1 MRLIFHRRN
10 LFGGKAQ
17 SLPRVLL
24 IALAALG
31 TMAQAGTQQQSFS
44 RENAEAVLQQYIL
57 ANAPWKP
64 ENVEVRMLPFQA
76 ISLPTGQV
84 SYRIVNSTRGVTPG
98 LHSFLVAAD
107 VGGKEAAKIWI
118 KAEIKIFDEV
128 VVSSYP
134 LAHHEPLRAKDV
146 RLERRDI
153 SSLSARPFTR
163 IEDVAGQQAARAIEV
178 NEILTQKSVDRP
190 TVMRR
195 GSPIVLVYETG
206 ALRVETPGIAEE
218 GGKLGELIQVKNPT
232 SGKLLRGVV
241 IDGRT
246 VRID

>member
-10 LFGGKAQ
+10 LFGGKARP
-17 SLPRVLL
+17 LLRVLL

-31 TMAQAGTQQQSFS
+31 TMAQAEAQQQSLS
-44 RENAEAVLQQYIL
+44 REKVEAVLQQYVL

-64 ENVEVRMLPFQA
+64 ENVEVRVLPFQA
-76 ISLPTGQV
+76 ISLPAGAV
-84 SYRIVNSTRGVTPG
+84 SYRIVNSNRGVTPG

-107 VGGKEAAKIWI
+107 VAGKEAAKIWI
-118 KAEIKIFDEV
+118 KSEIKVFDEV

-134 LAHHEPLRAKDV
+134 LAHHEPVRAKDV

-153 SSLSARPFTR
+153 SLLSARPFTR
-163 IEDVAGQQAARAIEV
+163 IEDVADQQASRAIEV

-190 TVMRR
+190 TVVRR
-195 GSPIVLVYETG
+195 GSPIILVYESG
-206 ALRVETPGIAEE
+206 ALRVETPGLAEE

>member
-1 MRLIFHRRN
+1 MRVNFHWPN
-10 LFGGKAQ
+10 GFGRKPQ
-17 SLPRVLL
+17 PLLRILL

-31 TMAQAGTQQQSFS
+31 TMAQASAQQLLT
-44 RENAEAVLQQYIL
+44 REKLEPALRQYVLE
-57 ANAPWKP
+57 NGPWKP
-64 ENVEVRMLPFQA
+64 ANVEVRVVPFQA
-76 ISLPTGQV
+76 LSLPAGAV

-98 LHSFLVAAD
+98 RHNFLVAAD
-107 VGGKEAAKIWI
+107 VAGQEAAKIWT
-118 KAEIKIFDEV
+118 KTEIKVFEEV

-134 LAHHEPLRAKDV
+134 LAHHEPVRAKDV

-153 SSLSARPFTR
+153 SLLSARPFTR
-163 IEDVAGQQAARAIEV
+163 IEDVAGQHATRAIEV

-190 TVMRR
+190 TVVRR

-206 ALRVETPGIAEE
+206 ALRVETPGLAEE
-218 GGKLGELIQVKNPT
+218 GGKLGDLIQVKNPT

-241 IDGRT
+241 VDGRT